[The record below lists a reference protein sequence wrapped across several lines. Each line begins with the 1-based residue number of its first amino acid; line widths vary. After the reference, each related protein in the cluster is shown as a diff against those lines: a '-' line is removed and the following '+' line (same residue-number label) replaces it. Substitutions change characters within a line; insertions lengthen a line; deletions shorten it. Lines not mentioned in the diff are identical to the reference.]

1 MNLIENQCGWKKSMR
16 QQGIHKKSMHT
27 GCVSQLVSSECVGIS
42 LYKRTR
48 CGLNAYNN
56 FSKVIKMASAC
67 GLRAALPWRPLCLVL
82 ECQIPEHSLLLLTVH
97 AQKTSQKSFL
107 RQSTVASKVRLTGR
121 IRAGLSFE
129 TLTLHQSCSVVPD
142 GEVLLQKPQLLHQ
155 VVVAVRGAET
165 VGKLPKV
172 SE

>member
-56 FSKVIKMASAC
+56 FSKVTSCASVATVVFSARMSDT
-67 GLRAALPWRPLCLVL
+67 RALAASTDSARSKDFTKVISPSVNSCFEGSSHRPHTSWSFIRDSNASPKLQCCARWRSSATEAATPSPGC
-82 ECQIPEHSLLLLTVH
+82 CS
-97 AQKTSQKSFL
+97 
-107 RQSTVASKVRLTGR
+107 RQGCRNR
-121 IRAGLSFE
+121 W
-129 TLTLHQSCSVVPD
+129 
-142 GEVLLQKPQLLHQ
+142 
-155 VVVAVRGAET
+155 
-165 VGKLPKV
+165 
-172 SE
+172 

>member
-1 MNLIENQCGWKKSMR
+1 MVRVDEA
-16 QQGIHKKSMHT
+16 
-27 GCVSQLVSSECVGIS
+27 
-42 LYKRTR
+42 TR
-48 CGLNAYNN
+48 IRG
-56 FSKVIKMASAC
+56 
-67 GLRAALPWRPLCLVL
+67 ALPWRPKNLVL

-107 RQSTVASKVRLTGR
+107 RQSTVASKVRFTAR

-142 GEVLLQKPQLLHQ
+142 GEVLLPKPQLLPQ